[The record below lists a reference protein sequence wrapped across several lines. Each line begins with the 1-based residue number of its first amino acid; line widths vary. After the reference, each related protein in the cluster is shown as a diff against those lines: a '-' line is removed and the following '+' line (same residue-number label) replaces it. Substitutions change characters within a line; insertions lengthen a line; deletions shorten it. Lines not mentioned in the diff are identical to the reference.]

1 MCRTLKCTQDEA
13 ASAVGHPDH
22 CNRGRWLWV
31 LMEWLSTLSLPI
43 LSYIHAGLGAAEV
56 DPPSG
61 SVIANFEGTANA
73 TTLTCNV
80 TNSQGSQ
87 TSTSWF
93 VQNFR
98 GSQSNLQSITNS
110 FVPELFSVDGD
121 PRPGFNI
128 TLRNR
133 LTIVN
138 LTSELDD
145 VTVYCGTGQNP
156 EQANFIL
163 RVYSKF
169 V

>member
-1 MCRTLKCTQDEA
+1 M
-13 ASAVGHPDH
+13 
-22 CNRGRWLWV
+22 
-31 LMEWLSTLSLPI
+31 
-43 LSYIHAGLGAAEV
+43 
-56 DPPSG
+56 
-61 SVIANFEGTANA
+61 IANFEGTVNA

-98 GSQSNLQSITNS
+98 GSSSLQSITDN